1 MPFDLVIDEQTA
13 DGREAR
19 VGRNSVCGSWGAVT
33 GTLRYFAD
41 RFGVPRASIEGTQ
54 LPERAIRKYAR
65 RAPPTVTFEQQRR
78 REGLVAVR
86 TVSYFGFLLE
96 REVEPLA
103 SPFPEELAASA
114 RAALSAALA
123 AGQTSHPD
131 QGRLRR
137 ALERA
142 GVLWR
147 RSGGELAELATE
159 RLVARIDEQLR
170 GITSWRNF
178 LDTRL
183 ALDVD
188 ALIPAEARAR
198 LDALP
203 ASIHLLGDR
212 VPVEYD
218 VEAGIGIA
226 RLRLKEGQARRLT
239 PQALPAVDRPL
250 RFTVLR
256 GKRDA
261 IQATDLD
268 DLRRKLASAPRAER
282 GRVQRHGRRPRRR

>member
-1 MPFDLVIDEQTA
+1 
-13 DGREAR
+13 
-19 VGRNSVCGSWGAVT
+19 
-33 GTLRYFAD
+33 
-41 RFGVPRASIEGTQ
+41 
-54 LPERAIRKYAR
+54 
-65 RAPPTVTFEQQRR
+65 
-78 REGLVAVR
+78 
-86 TVSYFGFLLE
+86 VSYFGFVLE

-103 SPFPEELAASA
+103 SPFPEDLAASA

-147 RSGGELAELATE
+147 RSGGVLAEVATE
-159 RLVARIDEQLR
+159 RLLARIDGQLGSIR
-170 GITSWRNF
+170 SWQGF

-188 ALIPAEARAR
+188 ALIPAEERAR

-218 VEAGIGIA
+218 VEGGVGVV

-239 PQALPAVDRPL
+239 PQALPDIGRPL
-250 RFTVLR
+250 RFTVVR

-261 IQATDLD
+261 IRASDLD
-268 DLRRKLASAPRAER
+268 DLRRQLGSAPRTER
-282 GRVQRHGRRPRRR
+282 ARRERRGRRPRRR